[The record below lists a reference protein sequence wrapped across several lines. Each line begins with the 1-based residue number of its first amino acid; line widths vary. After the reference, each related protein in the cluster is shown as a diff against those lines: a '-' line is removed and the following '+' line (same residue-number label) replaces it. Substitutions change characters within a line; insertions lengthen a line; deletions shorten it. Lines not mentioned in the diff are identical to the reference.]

1 MAVDMKEYAR
11 EISTINARISRMQ
24 GEKGMLVKRLELKRK
39 RKTLMGGEEREI
51 NSAIL
56 NKDGE
61 IAGLRSKIRAM
72 ENEQERARNLRR
84 E

>member
-1 MAVDMKEYAR
+1 MASDMKEYAR
-11 EISTINARISRMQ
+11 EISAINARISRMQ

-56 NKDGE
+56 GKGSE
-61 IAGLRSKIRAM
+61 IAELQSRIRAM
-72 ENEQERARNLRR
+72 ENEQARARNLRR
-84 E
+84 D